1 MKIRPFALLL
11 TAFVPAYYLL
21 TPPVSDVHSVPSDL
35 RDAVADGAIGDLP
48 AGSSGASMLPD
59 VPEPMPGEVLPD
71 DGKSI
76 YGADD
81 RLDYFEAPADRQA
94 LAESVVS
101 LWSSRWVKFETG
113 KAKLFTASL
122 QNAMGLCPGQRF
134 GDQPVGAFCSGTLV
148 GEDLVMT
155 AGHCITDEA
164 KCADT
169 KLVFGFAVKAAG
181 KYPNSV
187 PQGDVY
193 TCKKIIKRDLTDGFL
208 SSLFHNY
215 VSGGPGPD
223 YAVIQLDRKVAG
235 RKPLPI
241 NKGGKVAV
249 GDPLFVIGHPVGL
262 PLKVAGSAT
271 VRDTK
276 AKYFY
281 LADLDT
287 FGGNSGS
294 AVFNARTSLIEG
306 ILVRGDRD
314 FEPGPA
320 GCNITTTMP
329 QNGGRG
335 EAVTKIS
342 AVEKYI
348 P

>member
-1 MKIRPFALLL
+1 MKIKHFLALIPV
-11 TAFVPAYYLL
+11 FVPAFYLL
-21 TPPVSDVHSVPSDL
+21 TPPAADIPSDL
-35 RDAVADGAIGDLP
+35 RDAVADRALGDLP
-48 AGSSGASMLPD
+48 AAGSGAAVLPD
-59 VPEPMPGEVLPD
+59 VPQPLPEGLAD
-71 DGKSI
+71 SGKSV
-76 YGADD
+76 YGSDD
-81 RLDYFEAPADRQA
+81 RLDYFEAPADMQE
-94 LAESVVS
+94 LSESVVS
-101 LWSSRWVKFETG
+101 LWSSRWVKFDSG
-113 KAKLFTASL
+113 KASLFTASL
-122 QNAMGLCPGQRF
+122 QNAMGLCPGQKF
-134 GDQPVGAFCSGTLV
+134 GEQPVGAFCSGTLV
-148 GEDLVMT
+148 GDDLVMT
-155 AGHCITDEA
+155 AGHCITDET

-181 KYPNSV
+181 AYPKSV

-193 TCKKIIKRDLTDGFL
+193 TCKKIVKRDLTEGFL
-208 SSLFHNY
+208 ASLFHNY

-223 YAVIQLDRKVAG
+223 FAVIQLDRKVTG

-241 NKGGKVAV
+241 NRGGKVSV

-262 PLKVAGSAT
+262 PVKIAGNAH
-271 VRDTK
+271 VRNTDP
-276 AKYFY
+276 KYFY

-294 AVFNARTSLIEG
+294 AVFNAKTRKIEG

-348 P
+348 R

>member
-1 MKIRPFALLL
+1 MKIKPFLVLITVFL
-11 TAFVPAYYLL
+11 PAYYLL
-21 TPPVSDVHSVPSDL
+21 TPPVQHIPSDL
-35 RDAVADGAIGDLP
+35 RDAVADELPGARGVDLP
-48 AGSSGASMLPD
+48 VVPQPD
-59 VPEPMPGEVLPD
+59 AAFGD
-71 DGKSI
+71 DGSKSI

-81 RLDYFEAPADRQA
+81 RLDYYQAPADRKV
-94 LAESVVS
+94 LADSVVS
-101 LWSSRWVKFETG
+101 LWSSRWVKAENG
-113 KAKLFTASL
+113 NSKLFTASL
-122 QNAMGLCPGQRF
+122 QNAMGLCPGEPF

-169 KLVFGFAVKAAG
+169 KLVFGFAATAAG
-181 KYPNSV
+181 RYNTAV
-187 PQGDVY
+187 PSSDVY
-193 TCKKIIKRDLTDGFL
+193 TCKKIVKRDLTEGFL
-208 SSLFHNY
+208 TSLFHNL
-215 VSGGPGPD
+215 VNGGPGPD
-223 YAVIQLDRKVAG
+223 YAVIQLDRKVTG

-241 NKGGKVAV
+241 NKGGKVKT

-262 PLKVAGSAT
+262 PVKVAGSAN
-271 VRDTK
+271 VRSTEP
-276 AKYFY
+276 KYFY

-294 AVFNARTSLIEG
+294 AVFNAKTNKIEG

-320 GCNITTTMP
+320 GCNVTTRMP

-335 EAVTKIS
+335 EAVTKIFV
-342 AVEKYI
+342 VEKYI